1 MNDFGYGVT
10 NNANNADVTNDND
23 SKTVNL
29 SKNNGL
35 SSPDDNDTTT
45 DLDKNKNID
54 DTNNNNNNDNDN
66 NDDNNNN
73 DDDESKSEFTIEP
86 GTVLDI
92 DNKKYTVDNNGNIVD
107 EDGNIFKEAKDVKDF
122 IDSFTVNDNSSED
135 EISIDSIRKL
145 FDIEVVDEND
155 KPIEF
160 ENTPNGIKSY
170 IDAVIDS
177 REEEIAESAINTLY
191 DKIPI
196 LKDLVPYYIANG
208 NSLDGFLEVKD
219 RSNIILK
226 DDDEAQQEEIIKM
239 SWSEQNRKG
248 DVDSYINYLKSTG
261 TLADVAKE
269 ELEALKEKDEEK
281 RRAIAEQAEQ
291 AEREAIE
298 KEENY
303 WKGVKEVI
311 DSRNI
316 AGYKIPDTIIV
327 NKDGKKISV
336 TPDDFFKYIYQID
349 KNGKSRY
356 QYDLE
361 NETPET
367 RRNDSILRAY
377 LKFVGGSYSNLVDMA
392 INDKEVKKLKLI
404 AKTRNTTGIKITKP
418 NSDKNKGKIDF
429 GY

>member
-10 NNANNADVTNDND
+10 NNADNADVTKDNNGNAVD
-23 SKTVNL
+23 L
-29 SKNNGL
+29 SKSNGL
-35 SSPDDNDTTT
+35 SSPDDNDSTT
-45 DLDKNKNID
+45 DLDKNKNNDNNDVDNNID
-54 DTNNNNNNDNDN
+54 NNNNDNNDNDN
-66 NDDNNNN
+66 NDK
-73 DDDESKSEFTIEP
+73 SKSEFVIEP

-92 DNKKYTVDNNGNIVD
+92 DDKKYTIDDNGNIVD
-107 EDGNIFKEAKDVKDF
+107 ENGNIFKEAKDVKDF
-122 IDSFTVNDNSSED
+122 INSFTVNDDNSEN

-145 FDIEVVDEND
+145 FDVEVVDEND

-170 IDAVIDS
+170 IDAVINN
-177 REEEIAESAINTLY
+177 REEEIAENAINTLY

-196 LKDLVPYYIANG
+196 LRDLVPYYIANG
-208 NSLDGFLEVKD
+208 NSLDGFLEIKD
-219 RSNIILK
+219 RSNIVLK

-281 RRAIAEQAEQ
+281 RKAIAEQAEQ
-291 AEREAIE
+291 AERDAIE
-298 KEENY
+298 QEEKY
-303 WKGVKEVI
+303 WKGVKKVI

-316 AGYKIPDTIIV
+316 AGYKIPDTIII

-361 NETPET
+361 NETPEA

-418 NSDKNKGKIDF
+418 NSDKNNGKIDF

>member
-10 NNANNADVTNDND
+10 SNANNADVTNDNNGD
-23 SKTVNL
+23 AVDL
-29 SKNNGL
+29 SKSNGL
-35 SSPDDNDTTT
+35 SSPDDNDSTTN
-45 DLDKNKNID
+45 LDKNKN
-54 DTNNNNNNDNDN
+54 NGNNDVA
-66 NDDNNNN
+66 
-73 DDDESKSEFTIEP
+73 KSEFVIEP

-92 DNKKYTVDNNGNIVD
+92 DDKKYTIDDNGNIID
-107 EDGNIFKEAKDVKDF
+107 ENGNIFKEAKDVKDF
-122 IDSFTVNDNSSED
+122 IDSFTVNDDNLEN

-145 FDIEVVDEND
+145 FDVEVVDEND

-177 REEEIAESAINTLY
+177 REEEIAENAINTLY

-196 LKDLVPYYIANG
+196 LKDLIPYYIANG
-208 NSLDGFLEVKD
+208 NSLDGFLEIKD
-219 RSNIILK
+219 RSNIVLK

-281 RRAIAEQAEQ
+281 RKAIAEQAEQ
-291 AEREAIE
+291 AERDAIE
-298 KEENY
+298 QEEKY

-316 AGYKIPDTIIV
+316 AGYKIPDTIII

-361 NETPET
+361 NETPEA